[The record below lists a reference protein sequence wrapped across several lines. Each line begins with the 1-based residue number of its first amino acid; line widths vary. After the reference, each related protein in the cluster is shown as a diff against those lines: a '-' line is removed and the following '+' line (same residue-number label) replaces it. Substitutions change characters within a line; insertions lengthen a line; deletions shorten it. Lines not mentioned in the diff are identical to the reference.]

1 MLKKVS
7 FFRGDSLLKLL
18 VCCRYTVKHNYFI
31 KKVEARRYMK
41 KFIPKFSMSL
51 AKKLYVTFAIM
62 LVIPTF
68 IVSFF
73 AYSSAEKELANAL
86 LDGAE
91 SNVALLNENLD
102 STFAP
107 KVYDANYFSK
117 EITSDI
123 YGDGSENS
131 AIVQKLKQYIG
142 LHPEVQTVYVG
153 TSDGRMITY
162 PEIEL
167 PADFDPTGRQWFT
180 DAESKK
186 GQAIVS
192 SPYVDAGSGDM
203 VVTVSQSIGDGSGV
217 FGIDMNITELQELL
231 NDVVIGEKGY
241 AILLDQNKNYIVAPN
256 VEVGAPAQESFFDKL
271 YKSESGSFEYTFNG
285 DKKEMAFVTNGV
297 TGWKIG
303 GSYFEQEVKDASQP
317 IITTNLIVMGIS
329 FLIGA
334 IIVLLIVRSIT
345 KRLRSLQ
352 KTAKQIGEGDLTE
365 TIDSSSNDEIG
376 QLSRSFSE
384 MQGNLS
390 DLLSTIQDNSIQLA
404 SSSDELTASA
414 EQTSQATEQVA
425 TAIVEVASGAEKQTH
440 SIDESVVAINEVS
453 QGSMLIAKSALFVTD
468 LTKETTNKAEEGGQ
482 SVSKTVSQMESIS
495 SSVQESN
502 EIIQLLSQRSHEI
515 GSILEVITGISD
527 ETNLLALNAAIEA
540 ARAGEAGKGFAV
552 VADSVRKLAEQS
564 QASAKQIAMI
574 IQAIQKDTDT
584 TVKKMNQVTNDVN
597 DGLDVSKEAI
607 RRFNEILSSMKD
619 IIPQMENISSTAQQM
634 SAGLQE
640 VEVTVMEISD
650 TAKSNA
656 ATSEE
661 VAASTEEQLAS
672 MEDIS
677 LSAKSLAE
685 MADDLQSLIKKYK
698 F

>member
-1 MLKKVS
+1 
-7 FFRGDSLLKLL
+7 
-18 VCCRYTVKHNYFI
+18 
-31 KKVEARRYMK
+31 MK
-41 KFIPKFSMSL
+41 KFIPKFRMSL

-62 LVIPTF
+62 LVIPAF
-68 IVSFF
+68 IVSTF
-73 AYSSAEKELANAL
+73 AYVSAEKELGNAL

-91 SNVALLNENLD
+91 SNVEVLNSNLENTL
-102 STFAP
+102 SP
-107 KVYDANYFSK
+107 KVHDAKFFS
-117 EITSDI
+117 ETITSDM
-123 YGDGSENS
+123 YGDGTENS
-131 AIVQKLKQYIG
+131 VIVQKLKQYIG

-167 PADFDPTGRQWFT
+167 PADFDPTSRQWFT
-180 DAESKK
+180 DAESNK
-186 GQAIVS
+186 GQAVIS
-192 SPYVDAGSGDM
+192 SPYVDAGTGDM
-203 VVTVSQSIGDGSGV
+203 VVSVSQSIGDGSGV
-217 FGIDMNITELQELL
+217 FGIDLNISKLQEVMS
-231 NDVVIGEKGY
+231 DVVVGKKGY
-241 AILLDQNKNYIVAPN
+241 AILLDQNKNYVVAPN
-256 VEVGAPAQESFFDKL
+256 VEVGAPAEEKFSEKL
-271 YKSESGSFEYTFNG
+271 YKNESGNFIYTLNG
-285 DKKEMAFVTNGV
+285 DEKEMAFVTNEI

-303 GSYFEQEVKDASQP
+303 GTFLTQEVKDASQP
-317 IITTNLIVMGIS
+317 IITMNLIVMGIS
-329 FLIGA
+329 FVIGA
-334 IIVLLIVRSIT
+334 IIVVLIVRSIT
-345 KRLRSLQ
+345 KRLNNLQ
-352 KTAKQIGEGDLTE
+352 KTAKQIGDGDLTE
-365 TIDSSSNDEIG
+365 EIDSSSKDEIG

-384 MQGNLS
+384 MQGNLRT
-390 DLLSTIQDNSIQLA
+390 LLSTIQDNSVQLA
-404 SSSDELTASA
+404 ASSDELTASA

-440 SIDESVVAINEVS
+440 SIDESVAAINEIS
-453 QGSMLIAKSALFVTD
+453 QGSMLIAKSALVVTD
-468 LTKETTNKAEEGGQ
+468 LTKETTEKAEEGGQ

-502 EIIQLLSQRSHEI
+502 EIIQLLAKRSHEI

-564 QASAKQIAMI
+564 QASAKQIAEI

-607 RRFNEILSSMKD
+607 RRFNEILTSMRD

-640 VEVTVMEISD
+640 VDVTVMEIAD

-672 MEDIS
+672 MEEIS
-677 LSAKSLAE
+677 LSAKSLSE
-685 MADDLQSLIKKYK
+685 MADELQSLIKKYK

>member
-1 MLKKVS
+1 
-7 FFRGDSLLKLL
+7 
-18 VCCRYTVKHNYFI
+18 
-31 KKVEARRYMK
+31 MK
-41 KFIPKFSMSL
+41 KIIPKFSMSL

-73 AYSSAEKELANAL
+73 AFSSAEKELGNEL
-86 LDGAE
+86 LEGAK
-91 SNVALLNENLD
+91 SNVSLLNSNLD
-102 STFAP
+102 HTFAP
-107 KVYDANYFSK
+107 KVHDANFFS
-117 EITSDI
+117 ETITSDT
-123 YGDGSENS
+123 YGDGSESS
-131 AIVQKLKQYIG
+131 AIVQKLKQYSG

-162 PEIEL
+162 PELEL

-180 DAESKK
+180 DAEAKK

-192 SPYVDAGSGDM
+192 SPYVDAGTGDM

-217 FGIDMNITELQELL
+217 FGIDLNITELQEVTK
-231 NDVVIGEKGY
+231 DVVIGKKGY
-241 AILLDQNKNYIVAPN
+241 AILLDQNKNYVVAPN
-256 VEVGAPAQESFFDKL
+256 VEVGAPAEEKFFDNL
-271 YKSESGSFEYTFNG
+271 YKEESGDFSYSFKG
-285 DKKEMAFVTNGV
+285 DEKEMAFVTNEI

-303 GSYFEQEVKDASQP
+303 GTFFTQEVRETAQP

-334 IIVLLIVRSIT
+334 IIVILLVRSIK
-345 KRLRSLQ
+345 KRLNGLQ
-352 KTAKQIGEGDLTE
+352 QTAKEIGEGDLTK
-365 TIDSSSNDEIG
+365 TIVASAKDEIG
-376 QLSRSFSE
+376 QLTRSFSE
-384 MQGNLS
+384 MQGNLR
-390 DLLSTIQDNSIQLA
+390 DLLSKIQDNSVQLA
-404 SSSDELTASA
+404 ASSDELTASA

-425 TAIVEVASGAEKQTH
+425 SAIVEVASGAEKQTH
-440 SIDESVVAINEVS
+440 SIDESVAAINEVS
-453 QGSMLIAKSALFVTD
+453 QGSMLIAKSALVVTD
-468 LTKETTNKAEEGGQ
+468 LTKETTDKAEEGGQ

-495 SSVQESN
+495 LSVQESN
-502 EIIQLLSQRSHEI
+502 EIIQLLAKRSNEI

-564 QASAKQIAMI
+564 QASAKQIAEI
-574 IQAIQKDTDT
+574 IQAIQKDTVA

-607 RRFNEILSSMKD
+607 RRFNEILTSMRD

-640 VEVTVMEISD
+640 VDVTVMEIAD

-672 MEDIS
+672 MEEIS
-677 LSAKSLAE
+677 LSAKSLSE